1 MNDTAV
7 TIILL
12 AIGAGAIWL
21 GYWAVTHR
29 GGDARAGNANGDPN
43 SLSADSAKAITTRS
57 GDS

>member
-1 MNDTAV
+1 MNETAI

-29 GGDARAGNANGDPN
+29 GGDARAGNANADPH
-43 SLSADSAKAITTRS
+43 SLSADSAEVITSRAK
-57 GDS
+57 